1 MLLAVSPLTPG
12 WRTIFFLIAGILFVV
27 GFFGFKPGA
36 QRVRLDSLGR
46 AFFVFPFFWDAGAQ
60 V

>member
-12 WRTIFFLIAGILFVV
+12 WRTIFYLIAVVLFLV
-27 GFFGFKPGA
+27 GFFGFKPGT
-36 QRVRLDSLGR
+36 QRVRLDSLGL
-46 AFFVFPFFWDAGAQ
+46 AFFVFPFLWDAWAQ